1 MPSLVF
7 IRQELEALAAGWVRP
22 ETREKAHAKL
32 EEMMRPPELI
42 KGQTEIEEM
51 IESA

>member
-1 MPSLVF
+1 MPSLIF
-7 IRQELEALAAGWVRP
+7 TRRELEALAAGWARP

-32 EEMMRPPELI
+32 EEMKPPEPI
-42 KGQTEIEEM
+42 PGQTEIEEM